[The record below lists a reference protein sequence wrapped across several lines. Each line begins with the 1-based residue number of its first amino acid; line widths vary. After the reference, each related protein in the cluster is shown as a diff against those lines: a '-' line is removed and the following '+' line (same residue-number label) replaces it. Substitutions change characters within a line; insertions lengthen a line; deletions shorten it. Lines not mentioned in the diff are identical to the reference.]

1 MVEPDTS
8 PASSAANPASKLPTN
23 VRWHILILLMATAGF
38 SHFNRISISS
48 AGTEHI
54 MQEYGID
61 KPSMGIVYSSYLF
74 VYTFCMLPGGWLL
87 DRIGPKRALMIVGI
101 GSAILVPLT
110 GLASYLLPGF
120 VLLNLCLIRGMLG
133 MITAPLHPSAARAVS
148 FWMPSAGRG
157 IANGMVTGA
166 AVVGVALT
174 PFLFGFLMDKL
185 GWQQAFIAAGGAT
198 FLLAMAWTYYA
209 TDHPFQHP
217 GANTAER
224 QLLAN
229 DVPPTAQ
236 RLGIVEGLAG
246 LAGLCRNRNLVLLT
260 LSYAAYSYVQY
271 LFFYWQQQYFKDVLK
286 MTDQDSRLFT
296 TIVNVAMVLGM
307 LNGGWLADRLQLRY
321 GTRRV
326 RAMIPI
332 CGLLACAVLLLLGI
346 ASTNKIWVLCCFG
359 LAMGA
364 LGVCEAPFWVTAV
377 EFGGRLGGLSG
388 AFLNTI
394 GNVGGILVPV
404 ITPLVGKYFGWQAA
418 LGLAST
424 AAVVGAVIWL
434 WIDLRENQESE
445 RLHQTT

>member
-1 MVEPDTS
+1 MLEPDQL
-8 PASSAANPASKLPTN
+8 PGSSNSNPASQQPTN
-23 VRWHILILLMATAGF
+23 VRWHILALLMATAAF
-38 SHFNRISISS
+38 NHFNRISISS

-54 MQEYGID
+54 MKDFGLD
-61 KPSMGIVYSSYLF
+61 KTSMGFVYSSYLF

-87 DRIGPKRALMIVGI
+87 DRLGPKRALMIVGI

-110 GLASYLLPGF
+110 GMSSYLFPGSI
-120 VLLNLCLIRGMLG
+120 LLSLCIIRGMLG
-133 MITAPLHPSAARAVS
+133 MISAPIHPSAARAVS
-148 FWMPSAGRG
+148 FWLPSSGRG
-157 IANGMVTGA
+157 IANGLVTGA

-174 PFLFGFLMDKL
+174 PFVFGFMMDSL
-185 GWQQAFIAAGGAT
+185 GWQQAFIVAGCAT
-198 FLLAMAWTYYA
+198 FVLAAVWIFYA

-217 GANTAER
+217 GTNAAER
-224 QLLAN
+224 LLLAN
-229 DVPPTAQ
+229 DVPPSA
-236 RLGIVEGLAG
+236 RELGLMEGLAG
-246 LAGLCRNRNLVLLT
+246 LARLCRNRNLVLLT

-307 LNGGWLADRLQLRY
+307 LNGGWLADLLQHRF
-321 GTRRV
+321 GNRRV
-326 RAMIPI
+326 RAIIPI
-332 CGLLACAVLLLLGI
+332 CGLLACSILLVMGI
-346 ASTNKIWVLCCFG
+346 ASTNKIWVVSCFG

-424 AAVVGAVIWL
+424 AAVIGALIWV
-434 WIDLRENQESE
+434 WIDLRDNQESE
-445 RLHQTT
+445 RLHQTA